1 MSVVVQVKR
10 EKAIEGAIPSAVYV
24 DGSFFGYG
32 LENEEYKI
40 PAGTFSG
47 NLQTSP
53 KFGTKKLYL
62 DVPGRSGIM
71 FHGANVKD
79 DLKGCIGIA
88 SVRNGAAIA
97 GDLSGK
103 LANYVDTVTGGEAV
117 AVVVSD
123 PFPWLKV
130 AIVAAAGGFVFWR
143 IYKRRKKRK
152 TA

>member
-1 MSVVVQVKR
+1 MAVVVQVKR
-10 EKAIEGAIPSAVYV
+10 EKPIEGAIPSTVYV
-24 DGSFFGYG
+24 DGAFFGYG
-32 LENEEYKI
+32 LENDAYEI
-40 PAGTFSG
+40 PAGTYKGFF
-47 NLQTSP
+47 QVSP
-53 KFGTKKLYL
+53 KFGTKKLYM

-103 LANYVDTVTGGEAV
+103 LVNYIDTVTGGEGVTV
-117 AVVVSD
+117 AVSN

-130 AIVAAAGGFVFWR
+130 AIVAAAGGFIAWR
-143 IYKRRKKRK
+143 IYKRRKRK